1 MSNTKITK
9 PIGVR
14 FKNWIRSIY
23 TEIRHRVT
31 WPRPREW
38 AKSGLTIMA
47 FVLFWAVYIGAWDY
61 LFAGALN
68 WLVK

>member
-1 MSNTKITK
+1 VSNSKIRK

-14 FKNWIRSIY
+14 FKSWIRSIWM
-23 TEIRHRVT
+23 EIRHRVT
-31 WPRPREW
+31 WPRPREL
-38 AKSGLTIMA
+38 AKSGVTIMV
-47 FVLFWAVYIGAWDY
+47 FVVFWAVYIGFFDY

>member
-1 MSNTKITK
+1 VSNLSSSKT
-9 PIGVR
+9 IGAR
-14 FKNWIRSIY
+14 LKDGARAMW

-31 WPRPREW
+31 WPRPREL
-38 AKSGLTIMA
+38 AKSSITIVS
-47 FVLFWAVYIGAWDY
+47 FVVFWAIYIGIWDY

>member
-1 MSNTKITK
+1 M
-9 PIGVR
+9 
-14 FKNWIRSIY
+14 W

-31 WPRPREW
+31 WPRPRELG
-38 AKSGLTIMA
+38 KSGLTIML
-47 FVLFWAVYIGAWDY
+47 FVLFWAVYIGIFDY